1 MKAYEEFIGALK
13 NLDPKSENFEKS
25 LDEHFIEFQEKLGIS
40 EEFQIRSANFVIHP
54 IEISENGALNQVV
67 GKPLS
72 AKITLDQIWR
82 DYGSYDGVAQI
93 SGNNYYIDTKRI
105 AGKYIDK
112 SGRLFEAPFF
122 EQAEGNDYNINS
134 INDNVPMFQNI
145 LVTRECKNG
154 KKPQFK
160 EDFLNQVQAYFKKFE
175 TSLKS
180 DFYSPGQQFSKAE
193 MFTILSSVKGVEPF
207 GFSAMQLTNS
217 SDPTCV
223 PQKSNP
229 QSFFKKLPA
238 NNNRNI
244 LGSYRDGVIAIG
256 NGELK
261 TQIVQHELFHSLIN
275 GHEDTK
281 SIMASLLNISN
292 MVPMTVMGVSK
303 LYLPKEQV
311 EENPLGVLDFIRAS
325 IARYLSIKNK
335 GDEKFKE
342 ISRCY
347 EPLELL
353 NNNLQEPE
361 SILFC
366 EDGSKPTF
374 IANYKKFDEEILNK
388 FNKNILL
395 IESSAILAMAVAEIA
410 GKFAGIDEE
419 TLGTVSSSV
428 ENLTR
433 FTAIGHVYGIESA
446 ASSIAVPV
454 LVGGVKAV
462 DAIITKRS
470 GSGLQ
475 DRMQSLSKCLIGDDA
490 TNSIS
495 TKVSACY
502 NSTPKYA
509 RDIASQIIFISMIY
523 NILEIQNNMKEDEA
537 KKSSAFGVTLLS
549 SLLTSV
555 ASGILRV
562 VISNVL
568 IDKLFP
574 PRYSSQPSN
583 DQDIELAPQ
592 APSPNPVIGSQQ
604 REAGIRLEPLR
615 EGRRRYDV

>member
-13 NLDPKSENFEKS
+13 NLDPRSENFEKS
-25 LDEHFIEFQEKLGIS
+25 LDENFIKFQEELGIS
-40 EEFQIRSANFVIHP
+40 EELQIRSANFVIHP
-54 IEISENGALNQVV
+54 IEISENGTLSQVV

-72 AKITLDQIWR
+72 TKITLDQIWR

-93 SGNNYYIDTKRI
+93 FGNNYYIDTKRI
-105 AGKYIDK
+105 SGKYIDE
-112 SGRLFEAPFF
+112 SGKLFEAPFF
-122 EQAEGNDYNINS
+122 EQAEGNDYSINS
-134 INDNVPMFQNI
+134 INDTVPMFQNI
-145 LVTRECKNG
+145 LETKECKNG

-160 EDFLNQVQAYFKKFE
+160 EGSLNGVEVYFKKFD

-193 MFTILSSVKGVEPF
+193 MFTILSSVKGVEPY
-207 GFSAMQLTNS
+207 GFSAKQLKNS
-217 SDPTCV
+217 SDPTCA

-229 QSFFKKLPA
+229 QSFFKKLSA
-238 NNNRNI
+238 NNSNRNI

-256 NGELK
+256 NWELK
-261 TQIVQHELFHSLIN
+261 TRTVEHELFHSLIN
-275 GHEDTK
+275 GHVDTK
-281 SIMASLLNISN
+281 SIMASLLNMSN
-292 MVPMTVMGVSK
+292 IVPMTVMGVSK
-303 LYLPKEQV
+303 LYLPEEQV
-311 EENPLGVLDFIRAS
+311 GKNPLGVLDFIRAS

-347 EPLELL
+347 ESLELL
-353 NNNLQEPE
+353 NNDSQGLE
-361 SILFC
+361 SKLWC
-366 EDGSKPTF
+366 EDGSTPTLK
-374 IANYKKFDEEILNK
+374 ANYKNIDEVLNK
-388 FNKNILL
+388 IDKNILL

-410 GKFAGIDEE
+410 GKFAGIDEK

-433 FTAIGHVYGIESA
+433 FTAIGLVYGIESA

-537 KKSSAFGVTLLS
+537 KKSSAFGVTILS

-574 PRYSSQPSN
+574 PRSSSQPSN

-615 EGRRRYDV
+615 EDRRRYDV